1 VIKRGLDVVV
11 VLVAACLL
19 LILAFGGIDIGL
31 GPLRLRLHDWSR
43 PLLLLAV
50 ALAARAWLASAFA
63 AGGATADESR
73 APDSAAADKPLAP
86 GAPLAP
92 YLSTCALIALL
103 LAIAVAYGQHH
114 VRIAGGLDSY
124 GYVSAASLL
133 ASGHLTE
140 PQKLVTLLPF
150 EHASAAAAPLG
161 YVPGPDEHTNVPRFP
176 LGLPLVMALF
186 RIFGPSAPF
195 FVPLLMSF
203 GTVALAYLMAKEPG
217 MPAAGLFAAVLVAAD
232 PLMFHYGVQ
241 PMSDVPAAFWL
252 IAALWLRLE
261 RPRWGIASGLCAG
274 MAILTRPALI
284 PAVVVLGLV
293 TADLSSIRPTIR
305 FVATLCAFLVA
316 QMVLNRALY
325 GNISSS
331 GYGPAEHM
339 FQLSAARV
347 AANVSNF
354 GKWLTYSHT
363 ALVWVLWPAGMVIL
377 RHRAWAWQISAVAAA
392 AAAPYL
398 FYLVFDDW
406 ESSRFLLPAIVLVLI
421 LFARAMAVALAP
433 HAPARPAPL
442 RRASPS
448 HPPPRL
454 APQRRTSLAHL
465 VLLLLAF
472 AWVFSSHHFL
482 DREGVYRFASVES
495 KYALV
500 GEWFKTHTPER
511 AVVLAGLHSGSI
523 RFYGQ
528 RETIRWDQIP
538 ADKLEATL
546 HNLRDQGYETYL
558 ALDVPSE
565 PPLFQAKF
573 GSQRGAAAEQIARVR
588 VVNIYRFVSAY

>member
-1 VIKRGLDVVV
+1 VIKRGLDGVV

-31 GPLRLRLHDWSR
+31 GPVRLRLHDWSR

-63 AGGATADESR
+63 AGAATADKSR
-73 APDSAAADKPLAP
+73 APREPH
-86 GAPLAP
+86 APLAP
-92 YLSTCALIALL
+92 YLSTCALLALL
-103 LAIAVAYGQHH
+103 LAIAAAYAQHH
-114 VRIAGGLDSY
+114 VRVAGGLDSY

-140 PQKLVTLLPF
+140 PQQLVTLLPF

-186 RIFGPSAPF
+186 RIFGPSGPF
-195 FVPLLMSF
+195 FPPLLMSF
-203 GTVALAYLMAKEPG
+203 GTIALAYLMAKEPG
-217 MPAAGLFAAVLVAAD
+217 MPASGIFAAVLVAAD

-252 IAALWLRLE
+252 IAALWMRLE
-261 RPRWGIASGLCAG
+261 RPRCGMASGLCAG

-293 TADLSSIRPTIR
+293 TADLNSIRPTIR
-305 FVATLCAFLVA
+305 FAATLCAFLVA
-316 QMVLNRALY
+316 QMVLNRAFY
-325 GNISSS
+325 GNIGSS

-339 FQLSAARV
+339 FQVSAARV

-363 ALVWVLWPAGMVIL
+363 PLIWAIWPAGMIIL

-421 LFARAMAVALAP
+421 LFARAMAVVLSP
-433 HAPARPAPL
+433 HH
-442 RRASPS
+442 SHPS
-448 HPPPRL
+448 HPPHLPRL
-454 APQRRTSLAHL
+454 APLRRTSLARLAL
-465 VLLLLAF
+465 VLLAF
-472 AWVFSSHHFL
+472 AWVVTSHHFL
-482 DREGVYRFASVES
+482 DREGVYRFANVES

-523 RFYGQ
+523 RLYGQ

-546 HNLRDQGYETYL
+546 RNLRDHGYEPYL

-565 PPLFQAKF
+565 PPLFQARF
-573 GSQRGAAAEQIARVR
+573 GSQRGAAPEQIARVR

>member
-1 VIKRGLDVVV
+1 VIKRGLDGVV
-11 VLVAACLL
+11 VLVGACLL

-31 GPLRLRLHDWSR
+31 GFLRLRLHDWSR
-43 PLLLLAV
+43 PLLLLAI
-50 ALAARAWLASAFA
+50 ALAARAWRASAFA
-63 AGGATADESR
+63 PAAATADKSFAPR
-73 APDSAAADKPLAP
+73 ASLAP
-86 GAPLAP
+86 LAPLAP
-92 YLSTCALIALL
+92 YLSICALLALL
-103 LAIAVAYGQHH
+103 LAIAVAYAEHH
-114 VRIAGGLDSY
+114 VRVAGGLDSY

-133 ASGHLTE
+133 ASGHVTE

-161 YVPGPDEHTNVPRFP
+161 YVPGRDERTNVPRFP

-203 GTVALAYLMAKEPG
+203 GTVTMACLMAKEPG
-217 MPAAGLFAAVLVAAD
+217 IPAAGLFAAVLVAAD

-241 PMSDVPAAFWL
+241 PMSDAPAAFWL

-261 RPRWGIASGLCAG
+261 HRRWGMASGLCAG

-293 TADLSSIRPTIR
+293 AADLRAIRPTIR
-305 FVATLCAFLVA
+305 FVATVCAFLVA
-316 QMVLNRALY
+316 QMALNRVLY
-325 GNISSS
+325 GNIINS

-339 FQLSAARV
+339 FQLSASRV
-347 AANVSNF
+347 AANVFNF
-354 GKWLTYSHT
+354 GKWMTYSHT
-363 ALVWVLWPAGMVIL
+363 ALIWLLWPVGIVIL

-421 LFARAMAVALAP
+421 LFARAMAVALSPLAHSAHP
-433 HAPARPAPL
+433 AHAAHLAHPAR
-442 RRASPS
+442 S
-448 HPPPRL
+448 RL
-454 APQRRTSLAHL
+454 AALRRTSLAPV
-465 VLLLLAF
+465 VLSLSAF
-472 AWVFSSHHFL
+472 LWAFTSHHFL

-511 AVVLAGLHSGSI
+511 AVVLAALHSGSI
-523 RFYGQ
+523 RFYGE

-538 ADKLEATL
+538 AEKLEATL
-546 HNLRDQGYETYL
+546 RNLRDHGYEPYL

-565 PPLFQAKF
+565 PPLFQARF
-573 GSQRGAAAEQIARVR
+573 LSQRGAAAEQIARVR